1 MTSRR
6 VPPMGTTRTTP
17 TISRV
22 TRPWTRASP
31 RRRRRASYSGVL
43 GPMNRSRW
51 SLIVGLL
58 VLLTATSGAAQTPA
72 TPFQVGDRILL
83 HVQGDSALSDT
94 FTVVAGPALRLPAIG
109 EISLAGV
116 RRSDLEAHLTRELG
130 RFLKDPVV
138 QARALIRVSVLG
150 EVVRPGYYAV
160 PVDL

>member
-31 RRRRRASYSGVL
+31 RRRRRASCRGVL
-43 GPMNRSRW
+43 GPMHRSRW

-58 VLLTATSGAAQTPA
+58 LLLTATSGAAQTPA

-83 HVQGDSALSDT
+83 HVEGDSALSDT
-94 FTVVAGPALRLPAIG
+94 FTVVAGPALLPRG
-109 EISLAGV
+109 AGC
-116 RRSDLEAHLTRELG
+116 G
-130 RFLKDPVV
+130 RP
-138 QARALIRVSVLG
+138 
-150 EVVRPGYYAV
+150 PGMA
-160 PVDL
+160 